1 MSDNPFLAALPSSSS
16 VPADEPEDNVFFKQL
31 KYQQEFKEP
40 ITMETNR
47 SMTKPR
53 TQPLSYAAVVKGKH
67 PPTTSQNQSDY
78 FNPFLAAVTRAS
90 APPTDQVKNVAK
102 LISQDPRLAAE
113 PLPSESNCSL
123 HIKGV
128 PDNLNNETFLHEH
141 FSRFGPVLSINCH
154 PEKRFA
160 DVHFKTRVSSV
171 YFRIY

>member
-1 MSDNPFLAALPSSSS
+1 MSDNPFLAALKPSSS

-31 KYQQEFKEP
+31 KYQQEQQEFEEP
-40 ITMETNR
+40 ITMETSR
-47 SMTKPR
+47 GVTKPR

-67 PPTTSQNQSDY
+67 PPTTSQNQTSY

-90 APPTDQVKNVAK
+90 APPTNQVKEV
-102 LISQDPRLAAE
+102 IPQDPRSAAE

-128 PDNLNNETFLHEH
+128 PDNLNNEQYLNQH

-154 PEKRFA
+154 PEKKFA
-160 DVHFKTRVSSV
+160 HVHFKTRVRSV
-171 YFRIY
+171 YFRIS